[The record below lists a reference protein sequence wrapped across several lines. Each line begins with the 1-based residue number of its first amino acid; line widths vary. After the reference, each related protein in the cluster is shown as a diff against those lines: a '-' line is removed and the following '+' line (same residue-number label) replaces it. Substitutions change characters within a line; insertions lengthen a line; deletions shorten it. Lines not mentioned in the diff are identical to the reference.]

1 MLDSHYFLLTMNAH
15 KIFLITTNCMGIN
28 FGELS
33 ISPKII
39 IAVSILTHIWE
50 IFIIIIFPFFLERET
65 LSHFV
70 FVTIAYFQE
79 QVPYFIQILILF
91 RAFQMRELQSKLS
104 RCLKVKFTQQLYR
117 NEKRFLWR
125 VLLIIVVRIVKFSMG
140 QKRSYLFYNTR
151 VTIFEIIN
159 TSNDLMFVYYVEM
172 LSEYLEYIDLKI
184 QMMRSHGSFFQI
196 QRDLINVFWLKR
208 DVEKRYS
215 MDLFLTISYNF
226 ILNIISFYWVMARII
241 FNHLKTFSGLAT
253 FLHFI
258 IPFYTFWILFS
269 TCEKFTKKVNLFL
282 RK

>member
-1 MLDSHYFLLTMNAH
+1 MLDSHYFLLTMNAQ

-104 RCLKVKFTQQLYR
+104 RCLKVKFTQKLYR